1 MVCIVLSVLALGYL
15 AARVSAAICRSDV
28 EPCTHFVRV
37 LSTEVRVNP
46 RGLVRG
52 CKCFKACKAAQEAIG
67 LQNAVAGPSEHERRS
82 RYAIREWV
90 GVCWHRLAR

>member
-1 MVCIVLSVLALGYL
+1 MVCIVLSVLGLGYL

-28 EPCTHFVRV
+28 EPCTH
-37 LSTEVRVNP
+37 LVRVNA

-52 CKCFKACKAAQEAIG
+52 CKCFKACRAAQEAIG

-90 GVCWHRLAR
+90 GVCWRRPCAMMS

>member
-15 AARVSAAICRSDV
+15 AARVSAVLCRSDV
-28 EPCTHFVRV
+28 EPCTH
-37 LSTEVRVNP
+37 LVRVNP
-46 RGLVRG
+46 RGLVGG
-52 CKCFKACKAAQEAIG
+52 CKCFKACRAPQEAIG

>member
-15 AARVSAAICRSDV
+15 AARVSAAICRSDA
-28 EPCTHFVRV
+28 EPCTH
-37 LSTEVRVNP
+37 LVRVNP
-46 RGLVRG
+46 RGLVGG
-52 CKCFKACKAAQEAIG
+52 CKCFKACRAAQEAIG

>member
-1 MVCIVLSVLALGYL
+1 MRGGGWEVRG
-15 AARVSAAICRSDV
+15 
-28 EPCTHFVRV
+28 EVRV
-37 LSTEVRVNP
+37 LVPGGQGVGYDLPQWCGTLYPSRQGESP
-46 RGLVRG
+46 RTGKRMQML
-52 CKCFKACKAAQEAIG
+52 QEAIG

>member
-28 EPCTHFVRV
+28 EPCTH
-37 LSTEVRVNP
+37 LVRVNP

-52 CKCFKACKAAQEAIG
+52 RKCFKACRAAQEAIG

-90 GVCWHRLAR
+90 GVCWHRLAI

>member
-1 MVCIVLSVLALGYL
+1 MVCIVLNVLALGYL

-28 EPCTHFVRV
+28 EPCTH
-37 LSTEVRVNP
+37 LVRVNP

-52 CKCFKACKAAQEAIG
+52 CKCFKACRAAQEAIG
-67 LQNAVAGPSEHERRS
+67 LQNAVTGPSEHERRS